1 LAYLS
6 NCRLVSPDADGEYRI
21 RHDHARD
28 EFSWLVLGDWGGR
41 AAPKFTTEIQL
52 RVAQSMK
59 RTARMR
65 QPEYL
70 VAIGD
75 NFYNWGVENLTDP
88 MWQHTFEDVYDTEE
102 LHCPWY
108 VQLGNHDYEVRIDRE
123 TGEEIPSG
131 NWSAQIEYRLA
142 QIKMTPMT

>member
-1 LAYLS
+1 MAYLS

-52 RVAQSMK
+52 RVAKSMK

-108 VQLGNHDYEVRIDRE
+108 VQEMFTLRR
-123 TGEEIPSG
+123 
-131 NWSAQIEYRLA
+131 
-142 QIKMTPMT
+142 